1 MAEDPTPHGQSTH
14 VPQLPLGS
22 PGRRRSDELSP
33 REEEVLQLIADGL
46 APNEVAERLY
56 ISPRTVKNHL
66 ASAYSKMD
74 KMIIPA
80 NVDPY
85 LFLGGQPQ
93 VTIPTEAR
101 SGGAEPAE

>member
-1 MAEDPTPHGQSTH
+1 MAEDPTPHGHSTH
-14 VPQLPLGS
+14 VQQLPLGS

-66 ASAYSKMD
+66 ASAYSKLGARD
-74 KMIIPA
+74 RTDAVLRAVRRGIIR
-80 NVDPY
+80 
-85 LFLGGQPQ
+85 L
-93 VTIPTEAR
+93 
-101 SGGAEPAE
+101 

>member
-1 MAEDPTPHGQSTH
+1 MAEDPTPHGHSTH
-14 VPQLPLGS
+14 VQQLPLGS

-66 ASAYSKMD
+66 ASAYAK
-74 KMIIPA
+74 
-80 NVDPY
+80 
-85 LFLGGQPQ
+85 LG
-93 VTIPTEAR
+93 AR
-101 SGGAEPAE
+101 DRTDAVLRAVRRGIVRL

>member
-1 MAEDPTPHGQSTH
+1 MAEDPTPHGHSTH
-14 VPQLPLGS
+14 VQQLPLAS

-66 ASAYSKMD
+66 ASAYAKLGARD
-74 KMIIPA
+74 RTDAVLRAVRRGIIR
-80 NVDPY
+80 
-85 LFLGGQPQ
+85 L
-93 VTIPTEAR
+93 
-101 SGGAEPAE
+101 

>member
-1 MAEDPTPHGQSTH
+1 MAEDHTPHGHGAH
-14 VPQLPLGS
+14 VQQLPLGT

-66 ASAYSKMD
+66 ASAYAK
-74 KMIIPA
+74 
-80 NVDPY
+80 
-85 LFLGGQPQ
+85 LG
-93 VTIPTEAR
+93 AR
-101 SGGAEPAE
+101 DRTDAVLRAVRRGIVRL

>member
-1 MAEDPTPHGQSTH
+1 MAEDPTPHGHGTH
-14 VPQLPLGS
+14 VQQLPLGS

-66 ASAYSKMD
+66 ASAYAKLGARD
-74 KMIIPA
+74 RTDAVLRAVRRGIIR
-80 NVDPY
+80 
-85 LFLGGQPQ
+85 L
-93 VTIPTEAR
+93 
-101 SGGAEPAE
+101 

>member
-1 MAEDPTPHGQSTH
+1 MAEDRTPHGQSTH
-14 VPQLPLGS
+14 VQQLPLGS

-66 ASAYSKMD
+66 ASAYAKLGARD
-74 KMIIPA
+74 RTDAVLRAVRRGIIR
-80 NVDPY
+80 
-85 LFLGGQPQ
+85 L
-93 VTIPTEAR
+93 
-101 SGGAEPAE
+101 

>member
-1 MAEDPTPHGQSTH
+1 MAEDPTPHSHSTH
-14 VPQLPLGS
+14 VQQLPLGS

-66 ASAYSKMD
+66 ASSYAKLGARD
-74 KMIIPA
+74 RTDAVLRAVRRGII
-80 NVDPY
+80 
-85 LFLGGQPQ
+85 
-93 VTIPTEAR
+93 R
-101 SGGAEPAE
+101 M

>member
-1 MAEDPTPHGQSTH
+1 MAEDSTPQGPGSH
-14 VPQLPLGS
+14 VQQLPFGA

-66 ASAYSKMD
+66 ASAYAK
-74 KMIIPA
+74 
-80 NVDPY
+80 
-85 LFLGGQPQ
+85 LG
-93 VTIPTEAR
+93 AR
-101 SGGAEPAE
+101 DRTDAVLKAVRRGIVRL

>member
-1 MAEDPTPHGQSTH
+1 MAEDSIPQGPSSH
-14 VPQLPLGS
+14 VQQLPLGA

-66 ASAYSKMD
+66 ASAYSK
-74 KMIIPA
+74 
-80 NVDPY
+80 
-85 LFLGGQPQ
+85 LG
-93 VTIPTEAR
+93 AR
-101 SGGAEPAE
+101 DRTDAVLRAVRRGIVRL

>member
-1 MAEDPTPHGQSTH
+1 MAEDRTPHGQSTH
-14 VPQLPLGS
+14 VHQLPLGS

-66 ASAYSKMD
+66 ASAYAKLGARD
-74 KMIIPA
+74 RTDAVLRAVRRGIIR
-80 NVDPY
+80 
-85 LFLGGQPQ
+85 L
-93 VTIPTEAR
+93 
-101 SGGAEPAE
+101 

>member
-1 MAEDPTPHGQSTH
+1 MAEDTTPHGHRTD
-14 VPQLPLGS
+14 VQLPFGT

-66 ASAYSKMD
+66 ASAYSK
-74 KMIIPA
+74 
-80 NVDPY
+80 
-85 LFLGGQPQ
+85 LG
-93 VTIPTEAR
+93 AR
-101 SGGAEPAE
+101 DRTDAVLRAVRRGIVRL